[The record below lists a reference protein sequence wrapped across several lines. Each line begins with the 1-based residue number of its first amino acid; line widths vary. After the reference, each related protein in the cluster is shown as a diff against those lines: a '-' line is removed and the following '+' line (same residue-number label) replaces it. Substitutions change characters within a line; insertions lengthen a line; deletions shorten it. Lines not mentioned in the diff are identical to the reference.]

1 MGADDLISSG
11 HLLLLYYFEQSKSI
25 LAMNTYPRLTISGS
39 KYNTPN
45 GCDKAPKGMQ
55 YSPKGR
61 HHSGFLSEI
70 TVLFPDLFLERVEL
84 TGGNVSVVLVKLR
97 KRIGVACK
105 AVVFLYNV
113 CPAL

>member
-1 MGADDLISSG
+1 MHVILISANLNENKELAEPNLCKFPLSLKAKPDCPTAGGEGGSVSG
-11 HLLLLYYFEQSKSI
+11 TRRRLSKI
-25 LAMNTYPRLTISGS
+25 I
-39 KYNTPN
+39 
-45 GCDKAPKGMQ
+45 
-55 YSPKGR
+55 
-61 HHSGFLSEI
+61 
-70 TVLFPDLFLERVEL
+70 VLVPALFFERVEL

>member
-1 MGADDLISSG
+1 MP
-11 HLLLLYYFEQSKSI
+11 LLFYFELQKSI
-25 LAMNTYPRLTISGS
+25 LAITTYPMLTVSGS
-39 KYNTPN
+39 NDTTPN
-45 GCDKAPKGMQ
+45 GFDKAPKGMQ